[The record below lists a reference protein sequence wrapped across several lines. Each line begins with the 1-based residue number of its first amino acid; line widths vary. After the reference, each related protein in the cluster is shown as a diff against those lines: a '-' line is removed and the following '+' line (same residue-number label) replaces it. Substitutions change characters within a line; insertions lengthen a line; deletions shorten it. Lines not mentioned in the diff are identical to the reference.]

1 MTAVAVQGEARE
13 VVLAE
18 AQAVH
23 AMAVDAG
30 MREQLADLVA
40 AADGGEIGE
49 GELALAESVL
59 ELGLQS
65 GRIRAVYGPGGE
77 QAALRTLRRLP
88 RGRDRAESTDE
99 VSAALKT
106 LEGTKLESLS
116 LAAVAPGAFTLT
128 IDAGGVSAS
137 VRLDASGARLTSLG
151 T

>member
-1 MTAVAVQGEARE
+1 VTAVAGEARE

-23 AMAVDAG
+23 AMAVDPRLRDQFA
-30 MREQLADLVA
+30 ELVSD
-40 AADGGEIGE
+40 ADGGELGE
-49 GELALAESVL
+49 STQALAESLL

-88 RGRDRAESTDE
+88 RGRDRDRSAKD
-99 VSAALKT
+99 VSSALGALTGRT
-106 LEGTKLESLS
+106 LDGVS
-116 LAAVAPGAFTLT
+116 LAAVAPGAFALTLE
-128 IDAGGVSAS
+128 AGGLSVS
-137 VRLDASGARLTSLG
+137 VRLDAGGARLQSVG